1 MYSTIGTCED
11 CGKEQR
17 FLKHTDFS
25 EVGIASI
32 ALCAY
37 GCDDMRSIAQPPE
50 MMIQQA
56 IEREIAWLKQEEKKA
71 QGGRNK
77 SVRAEA
83 LADIRQKISAYEQTG
98 ARNQSGRLEEM
109 DWVRLVELSKRR
121 EDETRRA
128 IEQQEA
134 MPQSV
139 QGMKTWM
146 LLGQQERF
154 YKELCR
160 YAAGQCM

>member
-11 CGKEQR
+11 CGREQR
-17 FLKHTDFS
+17 FLNHVDFS
-25 EVGIASI
+25 EAGIKSI

-37 GCDDMRSIAQPPE
+37 GCDDMRSIAQPPGT
-50 MMIQQA
+50 MIQA
-56 IEREIAWLKQEEKKA
+56 ALEREIAWLKQEEKKA
-71 QGGRNK
+71 QAGKNK
-77 SVRAEA
+77 AVKAEA
-83 LADIRQKISAYEQTG
+83 LADIHQKISAYEQTG
-98 ARNQSGRLEEM
+98 ARNQSGGLDEM

-160 YAAGQCM
+160 YAAGQSM